1 MKSERSKEN
10 ALNVKSP
17 IKNAIGNRQFIQKTE
32 TTHTLVTDST
42 GAYFLQSQTQTQS
55 MISNDLEEV
64 SLCIQEK
71 CVIFINAFE

>member
-17 IKNAIGNRQFIQKTE
+17 IKNAIGNRQFIRKTE

-42 GAYFLQSQTQTQS
+42 GAYFLQSQTHS